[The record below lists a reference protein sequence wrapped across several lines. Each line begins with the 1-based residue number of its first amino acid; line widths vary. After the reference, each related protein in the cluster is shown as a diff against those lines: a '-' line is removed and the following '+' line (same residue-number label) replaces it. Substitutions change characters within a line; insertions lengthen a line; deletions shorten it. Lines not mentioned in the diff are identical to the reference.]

1 MIYPLLVYRCPGTF
15 WGPPGTTFE
24 SMAVNDRAAWDQ
36 AIKDGWFASLP
47 DAVEAFLNPAPA
59 PRIIAAVEVTADEPD
74 DDAPPTREEM
84 MIKAGELGLVVDRR
98 WSDKTLAA
106 KILEAIEAEG

>member
-1 MIYPLLVYRCPGTF
+1 MMFPTIVYKCPGPNF
-15 WGPPGTTFE
+15 GPHGTTYD
-24 SMAVNDRAAWDQ
+24 ARGANDSDALEALGRE
-36 AIKDGWFASLP
+36 GWFASLP
-47 DAVEAFLNPAPA
+47 EAVDAFKNPAPA
-59 PRIIAAVEVTADEPD
+59 PRIIAAVEISEADID
-74 DDAPPTREEM
+74 DNAPPTREEM